1 MHIDL
6 YDIPRAEGEKC
17 VYPHLYQQLL
27 YMETVCASQ
36 QRDDRLPARNS
47 RLLGI
52 FSMKSDFPASS
63 VLRDLRPS
71 FQFEF
76 D

>member
-1 MHIDL
+1 MRVSPFVPAAPIH
-6 YDIPRAEGEKC
+6 G
-17 VYPHLYQQLL
+17 
-27 YMETVCASQ
+27 TVCASQ

-52 FSMKSDFPASS
+52 SSMKCDFPASS